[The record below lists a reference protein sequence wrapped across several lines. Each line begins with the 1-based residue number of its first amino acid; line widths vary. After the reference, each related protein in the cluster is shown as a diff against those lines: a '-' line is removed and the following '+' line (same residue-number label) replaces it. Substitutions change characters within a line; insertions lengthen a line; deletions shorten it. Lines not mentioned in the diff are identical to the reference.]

1 MGRGFCVRVAAV
13 QAFWPRVSLVV
24 VESIE
29 LGLANL
35 RVACVLCCLMLVQV
49 SVAGASASLSTSS

>member
-1 MGRGFCVRVAAV
+1 MRVAAV
-13 QAFWPRVSLVV
+13 QAFWPRVPLVV

-35 RVACVLCCLMLVQV
+35 RVACALCCQMLVQV

>member
-1 MGRGFCVRVAAV
+1 VLVAAV

-35 RVACVLCCLMLVQV
+35 RVACVLCCQMLVQV
-49 SVAGASASLSTSS
+49 SVAEASASLSTSS